1 MRSSEVS
8 RTRGLIVDVP
18 SLDSDDIRVAVAVHR
33 FVPVMPVS
41 ILASLR
47 DTSSL
52 HPRIRLTAAVGLR
65 TKACVSFKDVLDSNL
80 VFSCLDRH
88 TKSSSALLKK

>member
-18 SLDSDDIRVAVAVHR
+18 SLVSDDIRVAVAVHR

-52 HPRIRLTAAVGLR
+52 HPRIRPTAVVRLR
-65 TKACVSFKDVLDSNL
+65 TKARVSFKDVKVKIVSIN
-80 VFSCLDRH
+80 F
-88 TKSSSALLKK
+88 KELLEARTRA